1 MKKLISCL
9 KKNAWRLFAGGILG
23 IIFSLYG
30 MSIWETILIV
40 FIIAFIVESIIY
52 FKTRKKKK

>member
-1 MKKLISCL
+1 MKESFR
-9 KKNAWRLFAGGILG
+9 KNAWRLFAGGILG

-40 FIIAFIVESIIY
+40 FIIAIIVESIIY
-52 FKTRKKKK
+52 FKTKKKK